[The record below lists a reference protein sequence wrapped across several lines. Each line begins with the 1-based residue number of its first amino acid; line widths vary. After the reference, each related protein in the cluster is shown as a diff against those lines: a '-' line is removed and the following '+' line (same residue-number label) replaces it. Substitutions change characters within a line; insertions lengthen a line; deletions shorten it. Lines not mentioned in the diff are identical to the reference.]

1 MYFFRIT
8 FSNIASQ
15 VYLKGNLIV
24 YNPVVKLLFFM
35 KILINYLHLKK
46 EKLKKWKEN
55 MSQHA
60 EKSLLCGRMCT
71 YMQ

>member
-8 FSNIASQ
+8 VSNIASQ

-24 YNPVVKLLFFM
+24 YNPVVKLLFLM
-35 KILINYLHLKK
+35 KILINYLQLKK
-46 EKLKKWKEN
+46 EKLEKWKEN
-55 MSQHA
+55 MSRHA
-60 EKSLLCGRMCT
+60 ENHYSVVECV

>member
-15 VYLKGNLIV
+15 VYLKGNLIF

-35 KILINYLHLKK
+35 KILINYLQLKK

-55 MSQHA
+55 VFRHA
-60 EKSLLCGRMCT
+60 ENHYSVVECV